1 MSYRP
6 AVATEQDLRE
16 LALALPST
24 TERPSYGTPG
34 FRVADKLFARV
45 HDEPDVAVLWCA
57 DEHAKR
63 ALLAGEPDALFTTT
77 HYDGHPSVLVRLDQ
91 VDRAELA
98 ELVLD
103 AWRARAPKRLR
114 DDQ

>member
-1 MSYRP
+1 M
-6 AVATEQDLRE
+6 ATEDDVRRI
-16 LALALPST
+16 ALALPGT

-34 FRVADKLFARV
+34 FRVADKLFLRM
-45 HDEPDVAVLWCA
+45 HDQPGVLVLWCE

-63 ALLAGEPDALFTTT
+63 TLLARDSSAFFTTP

-91 VDRAELA
+91 VDRPALA

-103 AWRARAPKRLR
+103 AWRARAPLRLLKAKPGGG
-114 DDQ
+114 